1 MLLQPVRRIFKRT
14 KFTLPDLPY
23 DYNALEPVISSKIMQ
38 LHHAKH
44 HAAYVNN
51 LNIALDSL
59 NTSLAA
65 NDAASVAA
73 LTFAIKFNAG
83 GHTNHSLFW
92 QNLCPPTQ
100 DNHPSPDA
108 PLHSALVAQFGSFE
122 KFQEALSKMAVGV
135 QGSGW
140 AWLGVDGFGK
150 LQIAATANQDTPL
163 GLTPILGIDVWE
175 HAYYLQYANVR
186 PDYVKAIW
194 SVINWADVSD
204 RYMQIAEKVMK
215 SN

>member
-1 MLLQPVRRIFKRT
+1 MLYMLNRIIKRS

-23 DYNALEPVISSKIMQ
+23 DYNALEPVISSKIMH

-65 NDAASVAA
+65 NDIATAAN
-73 LTFAIKFNAG
+73 LTSAVKFNAG
-83 GHTNHSLFW
+83 GHANHSLFW
-92 QNLCPPTQ
+92 QNLRPPTQ
-100 DNHPSPDA
+100 DNRPLVDSPLNKA
-108 PLHSALVAQFGSFE
+108 INGQFGSFAGL
-122 KFQEALSKMAVGV
+122 QTALSKLAVGV

-150 LQIAATANQDTPL
+150 LMIAATANQDTPT
-163 GLTPILGIDVWE
+163 GMTPILGIDVWE

-204 RYMQIAEKVMK
+204 RYSSLSK
-215 SN
+215 SFQS

>member
-1 MLLQPVRRIFKRT
+1 MLNRIFKRT

-23 DYNALEPVISSKIMQ
+23 DYNALEPVISAQVMQ

-51 LNIALDSL
+51 LNTALDSL

-65 NDAASVAA
+65 NDVATVAS
-73 LTFAIKFNAG
+73 LSSAIKFNAG

-92 QNLCPPTQ
+92 KNLRPPTD
-100 DNHPSPDA
+100 DNRPAAD
-108 PLHSALVAQFGSFE
+108 SALATVLKHQFGSFE
-122 KFQEALSKMAVGV
+122 KFQEALSKQAVGV

-140 AWLGVDGFGK
+140 AWLGVDAFGK
-150 LQIAATANQDTPL
+150 LQIAATANQDTPA
-163 GLTPILGIDVWE
+163 GITPIMGIDVWE

-204 RYMQIAEKVMK
+204 RYTSIVK
-215 SN
+215 